1 MDFDKPTVQVSMLL
15 LSIARKSIKS
25 SIERVNVEDLHPPQ
39 AMFLIGLLETG
50 SVTMSEIAAET
61 RVHPTVVTRFMDRMV
76 DKGFVERR
84 RDEED
89 RRVVRV
95 SLTEKGKEAAEKL
108 LQNYLDRVDA
118 ALKGASKKERDS
130 LIAQLN
136 RIDGSLSE

>member
-1 MDFDKPTVQVSMLL
+1 MDFDKHTVQVSMLL

-25 SIERVNVEDLHPPQ
+25 SIERVNVEDLRPPQ
-39 AMFLIGLLETG
+39 AMFLIGLLKTV
-50 SVTMSEIAAET
+50 SMTMSEIAAET
-61 RVHPTVVTRFMDRMV
+61 RVHPTVVTRFMDSMV

-84 RDEED
+84 HDEDD

-95 SLTEKGKEAAEKL
+95 SLTEKGKETAEKL

>member
-15 LSIARKSIKS
+15 LSIARKSIKA
-25 SIERVNVEDLHPPQ
+25 SIERVSVEDLHPPQ

-84 RDEED
+84 RDEDD

-95 SLTEKGKEAAEKL
+95 SLTEKGKETAEKL
-108 LQNYLDRVDA
+108 LKNYLDRVDA

>member
-25 SIERVNVEDLHPPQ
+25 SIERVNVEDLRPPQ

-84 RDEED
+84 RDEDD

-95 SLTEKGKEAAEKL
+95 SLTEKGKETAEKL

>member
-1 MDFDKPTVQVSMLL
+1 MDFDKHTVQVSMLL

-25 SIERVNVEDLHPPQ
+25 SIERVNVEDLRPPQ

-84 RDEED
+84 HDEDD

-95 SLTEKGKEAAEKL
+95 SLTERGKETAEKL